1 MFPELI
7 FIKYIIFVLF
17 LFELVSRRINN
28 DHILFFMLYTA
39 SKAYLDSG
47 LYRTERHKYKNN
59 VWKKL
64 QCLTDRAV

>member
-28 DHILFFMLYTA
+28 DHILFFMLYKA